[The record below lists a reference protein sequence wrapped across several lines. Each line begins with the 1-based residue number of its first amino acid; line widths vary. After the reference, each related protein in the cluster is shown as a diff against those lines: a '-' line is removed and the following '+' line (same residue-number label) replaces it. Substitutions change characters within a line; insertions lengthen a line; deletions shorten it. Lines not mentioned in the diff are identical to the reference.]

1 VHKTLTKEHTKWLS
15 ELWPGRTRPALPQTP
30 PTPARRNRSRST
42 PVSPTPPTAA
52 DRLENTLE
60 RLNSLLW
67 CCHGTGDGW
76 FEEVGEQHRDNLLWI
91 ASDLA
96 REAVGLFQESAGEL
110 RS

>member
-1 VHKTLTKEHTKWLS
+1 MAERIMAGSNT
-15 ELWPGRTRPALPQTP
+15 PGASNPDTP
-30 PTPARRNRSRST
+30 PPGTTFPDA
-42 PVSPTPPTAA
+42 PTAA

-60 RLNSLLW
+60 KLNSLLW

-110 RS
+110 RTGSRTGSRT